1 MPVIPLIVGRTVVT
15 TEREFDSAGGRNGNA
30 LLIRNFDSKQLGQTA
45 PNLSYDL
52 RVGAEY
58 KDHRDGWKRDIPE
71 GEPIDLLPGGALII
85 ETEES
90 LHLPKGMFAYIVPR
104 VEWLQKGV
112 SNTSSKVDPGY
123 NGRLLITLFNLGQKK
138 QTVNRADRF
147 CSLVIHDVGP
157 NAVLYD
163 KDAKKISGIGHR
175 RVWQKIRDEIEA
187 NRTVVDL
194 ALIGAT
200 LVLTVAE
207 LHLYRAFHS
216 LNEILSR

>member
-1 MPVIPLIVGRTVVT
+1 
-15 TEREFDSAGGRNGNA
+15 
-30 LLIRNFDSKQLGQTA
+30 
-45 PNLSYDL
+45 
-52 RVGAEY
+52 
-58 KDHRDGWKRDIPE
+58 
-71 GEPIDLLPGGALII
+71 
-85 ETEES
+85 
-90 LHLPKGMFAYIVPR
+90 MFAYIVPR

-138 QTVNRADRF
+138 QAVNRADRF
-147 CSLVIHDVGP
+147 CSLVVHDVGP

-163 KDAKKISGIGHR
+163 KDAKKISGVGHR

-194 ALIGAT
+194 ALIAAT
-200 LVLTVAE
+200 LVLTLAE

-216 LNEILSR
+216 LNELLTR